1 MLGLGEKENEVFET
15 LEDLRNNNVD
25 IVTLGQ
31 YLQPSKKH
39 LPVKEFITPDQFEVY
54 EKFGKKLGFRHVE
67 SGPLVRSSY
76 KAVARVA
83 SQEAGGQFHLS
94 LNGED
99 ITTTQTINSTGGW
112 TSFQNHPDINDI
124 VLTEGEHN
132 LKIHFDSDIPMN
144 ITSVYFVRTGDA
156 STVDFEAINGNTAS
170 DEKSIELSFNQT
182 VLSSSIG
189 ESLADFTV
197 NVNGNEKELHIKN
210 FIQSIKTHISS
221 ISKKDYTKLL
231 KINSPDYVFIFMPH
245 EYAFITAQ
253 KYDNTLAAFSQ
264 QKQIVIVGPS
274 TLIMCMKLVESIW
287 KLEKQNKNSKEIAE
301 IAGGMFDQI
310 AKSINL
316 LDKTE
321 QSIQKSLDSINQS
334 KNFIKDGRGSLFNKA
349 NKMRNLGANTKIN
362 VDNIE

>member
-1 MLGLGEKENEVFET
+1 MNSEYIIILLLIVITCLLFWVILNSKKKIDTPNNLEIERINQNIESLLNKT
-15 LEDLRNNNVD
+15 LEQSGYVNSKIDEIGDLTKKMTNAMTSNIHDMGQMGEVILENILQDCGMTKDRDYKTQFTDKNEEGVQFRPDVVVFLPEKRNIIID
-25 IVTLGQ
+25 
-31 YLQPSKKH
+31 SK
-39 LPVKEFITPDQFEVY
+39 V
-54 EKFGKKLGFRHVE
+54 
-67 SGPLVRSSY
+67 PLKDWY
-76 KAVARVA
+76 
-83 SQEAGGQFHLS
+83 
-94 LNGED
+94 N
-99 ITTTQTINSTGGW
+99 
-112 TSFQNHPDINDI
+112 FQN
-124 VLTEGEHN
+124 TE
-132 LKIHFDSDIPMN
+132 
-144 ITSVYFVRTGDA
+144 
-156 STVDFEAINGNTAS
+156 
-170 DEKSIELSFNQT
+170 
-182 VLSSSIG
+182 
-189 ESLADFTV
+189 
-197 NVNGNEKELHIKN
+197 NGNEKELHIKN

-362 VDNIE
+362 VDKIE